1 MTEEHVVTE
10 ANGTTETATATAIK
24 SKSGAKALSVGRSD
38 LYRLRPSDIHV
49 KEGFNSRVKDFDPE
63 DADDIALAH
72 SIAQVGVKQPVTVFN
87 ENGTVYLSDGHRRL
101 AATLYALENIEGTPS
116 DLLIPAQTEP
126 AIASEADRI
135 FSQIVRN
142 SGKPFTP
149 LEQAL
154 VYKKLLDHNWT
165 VEDIASKAG
174 FSTQRIRDLL
184 ELDKKAPAK
193 VKKMIQR
200 GEVSATL
207 AITTMKKA
215 KGDGKKAGELLSNA
229 VTKAKTE
236 GKKKATE
243 KDVALP
249 AANPKTRLR
258 AIFSE
263 LSFETI
269 DDGAYQVRMTGD
281 EYAEIRSLINW

>member
-1 MTEEHVVTE
+1 MTD
-10 ANGTTETATATAIK
+10 AIAAIATETTA
-24 SKSGAKALSVGRSD
+24 SKGKTGAKALAVGRSD
-38 LYRLRPSDIHV
+38 LYRLRPTDIHV
-49 KEGFNSRVKDFDPE
+49 KEGFNSRVRDFDPD
-63 DADDIALAH
+63 DAEDIALAH
-72 SIAQVGVKQPVTVFN
+72 SISQVGVKQPVTVFN
-87 ENGTVYLSDGHRRL
+87 ENGVVYLSDGHRRL
-101 AATLYALENIEGTPS
+101 AATLYALENIPGTSPE
-116 DLLIPAQTEP
+116 LLIPVQTEP
-126 AIASEADRI
+126 AVASEADRI

-142 SGKPFTP
+142 SAKPFTP

-154 VYKKLLDHNWT
+154 VYKKLVDHGWPI
-165 VEDIASKAG
+165 EDIALKAG

-229 VTKAKTE
+229 VTKAKGE

-243 KDVALP
+243 KDVAQP
-249 AANPKTRLR
+249 ASNPKTRLR

-263 LSFETI
+263 LTFEPT
-269 DDGAYQVRMTGD
+269 DNNGYKVAMSAD